1 MGSLADGAGYELD
14 GDRGIVIDEN
24 FINLNYWNYVPE
36 PRERVKR
43 DVSNRVAQL
52 RALGNAV
59 VPQQVYP
66 IFKAIIDVSK
76 QLSS

>member
-1 MGSLADGAGYELD
+1 MGSLADGVAHELD

-36 PRERVKR
+36 PRERVRR

-66 IFKAIIDVSK
+66 IFKAIIETSRH
-76 QLSS
+76 LTS

>member
-1 MGSLADGAGYELD
+1 MGGLADGPAYELD